1 MEIIK
6 KKNIIQLYFKN
17 EIIEEYSFKLDIDFK
32 KLIEFLLKDNLNTN
46 FNLKN
51 NLKDMNT
58 EEENLVNLINS
69 IIDDYNIKVDEYKIF
84 INQD

>member
-6 KKNIIQLYFKN
+6 KKNIIQLYFKK

>member
-17 EIIEEYSFKLDIDFK
+17 EIIEEYSFKLDIDFE